1 MKRSNQLKIEEWLHE
16 YPHMGEYIRN
26 REQELMYPYRD
37 DHDENVGGGRSNIP
51 GKPVE
56 RMAITVADD
65 RYLYNLKRIY
75 RVLQDSIDGLDDD
88 TRKIVFELY
97 VKEHPTL
104 TMQGVCDGLHISR
117 AQGFKLRNRFF
128 VELEKKT
135 GLV

>member
-16 YPHMGEYIRN
+16 YPHMGEYIKN

-37 DHDENVGGGRSNIP
+37 EHDENVGGGRSNIP

-65 RYLYNLKRIY
+65 RYLFNLKRIHG
-75 RVLQDSIDGLDDD
+75 VLQESLSTLDPD
-88 TRKIVFELY
+88 TKKIVYELHL
-97 VKEHPTL
+97 KEHPTL
-104 TMQGVCDGLHISR
+104 TMQGVCGELNISR
-117 AQGFKLRNRFF
+117 AQGFKLRNRYFS
-128 VELEKKT
+128 ELEKKT